1 MDIIKLLRATLRQV
15 FTQIPQCAKDQ
26 RLNFHKLDCITGSCA
41 NHCWTQKSDPN
52 DENIVTYTVFERTPT
67 SYYNKGIRYSI
78 IGFTRC
84 DKKESLKNIHLL
96 LEKSAKSYI
105 GILLLLI
112 NHSGQSSLPNAGTQ
126 SFILILVKT

>member
-15 FTQIPQCAKDQ
+15 FTQIPQQNTLHQVFNAKDQ

-41 NHCWTQKSDPN
+41 NHCWTQKSDSN

-78 IGFTRC
+78 IGLPDVTR
-84 DKKESLKNIHLL
+84 KNLRRTSI
-96 LEKSAKSYI
+96 Y
-105 GILLLLI
+105 
-112 NHSGQSSLPNAGTQ
+112 
-126 SFILILVKT
+126 F